1 MILEALATGCSSTSA
16 YISIHNMCSWLLDV
30 YGTAPQ
36 KDKWL
41 NSVCTF
47 ELLTSYCL
55 TEPGCGSDAKA
66 MKTYAVSQNDGYTLN
81 GNKMFISGGDSSDLF
96 LVMAKT
102 EGNTISC
109 FLIEKGTTGLSFGKR
124 EGKLGWR
131 TQPTQLLQLDNCWV
145 PNIHL
150 LGKLGDGMKIAM
162 TGLEGGR
169 LTISSIALGGAWDAL
184 ERAREYME
192 QRKAFKTQLK
202 GFQFLR
208 FQMAEALAELTSA
221 RMTVR
226 ECAKIMDQDVDN
238 KHIYS
243 SIAKL
248 IATERAFTIAHNCMQ
263 MFGGYGLMNEYQ
275 IERIF
280 REMRVLHVVEGTN
293 EIMKHTIAKA
303 LFPS

>member
-1 MILEALATGCSSTSA
+1 MS
-16 YISIHNMCSWLLDV
+16 
-30 YGTAPQ
+30 
-36 KDKWL
+36 
-41 NSVCTF
+41 TF

-55 TEPGCGSDAKA
+55 TEPSCGSDAKA
-66 MKTYAVSQNDGYTLN
+66 MRTHAVPQRDGYVLN
-81 GNKMFISGGDSSDLF
+81 GSKMFISGGDFSGLF

-102 EGNTISC
+102 EGNVVSC
-109 FLIEKGTTGLSFGKR
+109 FLVEKGAAGLSFGKN
-124 EGKLGWR
+124 EEKLGWR
-131 TQPTQLLQLDNCWV
+131 TQPTQLLQLDDCWV
-145 PNIHL
+145 HNSHL
-150 LGKLGDGMKIAM
+150 LGQLGDGMKIAM

-184 ERAREYME
+184 ERACEYME
-192 QRKAFKTQLK
+192 QRKAFKSQLK
-202 GFQFLR
+202 DFQFLR

-226 ECAKIMDQDVDN
+226 ECAKIMDQDVGN

-248 IATERAFTIAHNCMQ
+248 VATERAFTIANNCMR
-263 MFGGYGLMNEYQ
+263 MLGGYGLMNEYQ
-275 IERIF
+275 LERIF